1 MLEEVQRLAV
11 GAFRT
16 IRCAGMARVDF
27 FLEGEDRPWLNEL
40 NTVPGFTSISMYPKL
55 WEASG
60 LPTRNWSSDCSTSRS
75 SDEAERKS
83 TGSASWAAE
92 TRARWG
98 ATATSERLQVD
109 DGAGEGAR
117 DALDRLDPGHDQFP
131 EVVDAVGLGA
141 DDHVVGTRHVLG
153 LEDALRPRTE
163 LATEAAFPTS
173 VWIRMYA

>member
-1 MLEEVQRLAV
+1 
-11 GAFRT
+11 
-16 IRCAGMARVDF
+16 MARVDF
-27 FLEGEDRPWLNEL
+27 FLEGEDVVVNEL

-60 LPTRNWSSDCSTSRS
+60 SLRGPGRATAGPRD
-75 SDEAERKS
+75 
-83 TGSASWAAE
+83 
-92 TRARWG
+92 RARG
-98 ATATSERLQVD
+98 RAQEHGGPRARLRRGPGAATATSERLQVD

-117 DALDRLDPGHDQFP
+117 DPLDRLDPATTSS